1 MFEGPEAASRK
12 SLKACPGSC
21 NNRGYCGYLDL
32 KTEEALLAC
41 REGDVACIAMCVCD
55 NGYNGKSCLFSDSEI
70 SRRREVREEMIATF
84 KNLLTA
90 EDPSVDTV
98 ESWIFF
104 LSALVQNPDELSS
117 GAVATI
123 GNMTSTVLAAA
134 NTVGMGYEKLLPL
147 FDIADIVWELRDP

>member
-1 MFEGPEAASRK
+1 
-12 SLKACPGSC
+12 
-21 NNRGYCGYLDL
+21 
-32 KTEEALLAC
+32 
-41 REGDVACIAMCVCD
+41 MCVCD

-134 NTVGMGYEKLLPL
+134 NTVGMGYEKLLSL
-147 FDIADIVWELRDP
+147 FDIADIVVELRDLVTVSDDTDTGAGRRRLLSSRGGLRTRVPTTPSAVASIPWATLSAGTWW